1 MECSTPDSDISVIM
15 ASQYVR
21 HTDEELFTLMSG
33 GDKLAFAE
41 LYTRYRGRIYA
52 YALRML
58 GDRDRANDV
67 FQETFTRIYNRCRDH
82 ERLMSNV
89 SAYIFTTA
97 RNICLNAIRNSK
109 PVTAVEDYHEIVF
122 QPSHENLELAE
133 LVKRSLELLPQHHKE
148 AFILREYDGLS
159 YQEISDI
166 TGQSLAA
173 VKVHIFRA
181 KEKLRKI
188 LSPYLEEA

>member
-1 MECSTPDSDISVIM
+1 M
-15 ASQYVR
+15 ANDYSR
-21 HTDEELFTLMSG
+21 HTDEELFTLMSK
-33 GDKLAFAE
+33 GDKRAFVD
-41 LYTRYRGRIYA
+41 LYTRYRSRIYA
-52 YALRML
+52 YSLRML

-67 FQETFTRIYNRCRDH
+67 FQETFMRIYHRCREQ

-97 RNICLNAIRNSK
+97 RNICLNTIRNSK
-109 PVTAVEDYHEIVF
+109 PTAAVEDYHEIVF
-122 QPSHENLELAE
+122 QPSHENVELAE
-133 LVKRSLELLPQHHKE
+133 LVKRSLDLLPQHHRE
-148 AFILREYDGLS
+148 VFVLREYDGLS

-173 VKVHIFRA
+173 VKVHIYRA

-188 LSPYLEEA
+188 LSPYLEEVQ